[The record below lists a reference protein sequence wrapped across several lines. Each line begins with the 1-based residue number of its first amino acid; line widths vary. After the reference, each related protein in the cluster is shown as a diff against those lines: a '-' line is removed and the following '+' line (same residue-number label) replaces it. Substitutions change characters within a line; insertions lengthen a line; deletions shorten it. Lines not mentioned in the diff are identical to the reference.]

1 MCHFY
6 SFRQAAP
13 KPSVGIVSHLCH
25 YATCILHRLGN
36 FIKRTLVCYFEAGK
50 LHSNFGNERKLKHRE
65 TFRLKTNR
73 AKPERLTPKNIV
85 AQKSMH
91 QDSDYSP
98 EQNFKKASTIPPH
111 PQHSHNSETPVPK
124 RPFLLHLSENQAHS
138 RSLGPLLAS
147 QLSLLTLPKT

>member
-6 SFRQAAP
+6 SFRQSAP

-36 FIKRTLVCYFEAGK
+36 FIKRILICYFKAGK
-50 LHSNFGNERKLKHRE
+50 LHSNFGNERKLKRRE
-65 TFRLKTNR
+65 TYRLKTNW
-73 AKPERLTPKNIV
+73 AKPERLTPKKIMV
-85 AQKSMH
+85 QKSMH

-98 EQNFKKASTIPPH
+98 EQNLKRPLQFLFI
-111 PQHSHNSETPVPK
+111 HSIHTTQRTPDPK

-138 RSLGPLLAS
+138 RNLGPLLAS